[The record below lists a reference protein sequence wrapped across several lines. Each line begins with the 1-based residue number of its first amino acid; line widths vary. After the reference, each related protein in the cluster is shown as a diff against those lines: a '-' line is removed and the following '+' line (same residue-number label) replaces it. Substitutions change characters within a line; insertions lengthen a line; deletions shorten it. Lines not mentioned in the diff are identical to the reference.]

1 MHASKNIFSS
11 TPYLLNWAKAGFGR
25 HDLTWNREALLWF
38 GVGTFWK
45 NYIFGKHS
53 GCGPP
58 LLKFFF
64 RPVATKG
71 SSAVVEIISP
81 SNAKALH

>member
-1 MHASKNIFSS
+1 MVWGGYILEELYFWK
-11 TPYLLNWAKAGFGR
+11 
-25 HDLTWNREALLWF
+25 
-38 GVGTFWK
+38 TFWMWT
-45 NYIFGKHS
+45 
-53 GCGPP
+53 PP
-58 LLKFFF
+58 AKIFF